1 MWQNKKLY
9 LMEPLMMP
17 QSDHELDVR
26 GLQCPLPVLKARKR
40 LQSVKHG
47 ESLKIF
53 ATDPA
58 AAIDFPHYC
67 NESGNE
73 LLWFGED
80 AGTLVFI
87 IRKTHAK

>member
-1 MWQNKKLY
+1 MLY
-9 LMEPLMMP
+9 LKVSSLM
-17 QSDHELDVR
+17 QDFDYEIDVK

-40 LQSVKHG
+40 LMSLKYG
-47 ESLKIF
+47 ESLKIL

-67 NESGNE
+67 AESGNE
-73 LLWFGED
+73 LVSQHEE
-80 AGTLVFI
+80 AGVLVFI

>member
-1 MWQNKKLY
+1 
-9 LMEPLMMP
+9 MMP

-40 LQSVKHG
+40 LQTVKHG
-47 ESLKIF
+47 ETLKIF

-73 LLWFGED
+73 LAWSGEEH
-80 AGTLVFI
+80 GTLIFV
-87 IRKTHAK
+87 IRKTHDK

>member
-1 MWQNKKLY
+1 MKS
-9 LMEPLMMP
+9 EMMP

-40 LQSVKHG
+40 LQSVKSG
-47 ESLKIF
+47 ETLKIL

-73 LLWFGED
+73 LAWSGENQ
-80 AGTLVFI
+80 GVLVFI
-87 IRKTHAK
+87 IRKTHGK

>member
-1 MWQNKKLY
+1 MQDFDY
-9 LMEPLMMP
+9 EI
-17 QSDHELDVR
+17 DVK

-40 LQSVKHG
+40 LMSLKYG
-47 ESLKIF
+47 ESLKIL

-67 NESGNE
+67 AESGNE
-73 LLWFGED
+73 LISQHEE
-80 AGTLVFI
+80 AGVLVFI

>member
-1 MWQNKKLY
+1 MSD
-9 LMEPLMMP
+9 ET
-17 QSDHELDVR
+17 DHELDVR

-40 LQSVKHG
+40 LGSMKYG

-67 NESGNE
+67 NESGNA
-73 LLWFGED
+73 LVWQGEE
-80 AGTLVFI
+80 AGSLVFI
-87 IRKTHAK
+87 IRKTHGK

>member
-1 MWQNKKLY
+1 MLY
-9 LMEPLMMP
+9 LKVSSLM
-17 QSDHELDVR
+17 QDFDHEIDVK

-40 LQSVKHG
+40 LMSLNSG
-47 ESLKIF
+47 ETLKIL

-67 NESGNE
+67 AESGNQLVSQHE
-73 LLWFGED
+73 E
-80 AGTLVFI
+80 AGVLVFV

>member
-1 MWQNKKLY
+1 MQDFDY
-9 LMEPLMMP
+9 EI
-17 QSDHELDVR
+17 DVR

-40 LQSVKHG
+40 MMSLNYG
-47 ESLKIF
+47 ESLKIL

-67 NESGNE
+67 SESGNE
-73 LLWFGED
+73 LISQHED
-80 AGTLVFI
+80 AGILTFI